1 MTKDYIAEKF
11 ISSGIDIDEK
21 RASMFALYCD
31 MLVSWSG
38 KMNLTSVTD
47 EKEIVSRHFIDSLL
61 PLRSDFVTRDAVCAD
76 IGTGAGFPGVPVAIM
91 RPDTDM
97 YLIDSLKKRLVF
109 LDAVIRELGLENC
122 RTLHTRAE
130 DAAKGELREKFDIVF
145 SRAVART
152 ATLAEL
158 CLPLVKE
165 GGLMLAL
172 KSTTA
177 REELD
182 EAGAAIET
190 LGGREEQIFGTD
202 DRNMIVIRKTGKTP
216 LSFPRKAGKAACD
229 PILRKHE
236 K

>member
-130 DAAKGELREKFDIVF
+130 DAAKEMKDEYNHRRRVIIEGLKNAGLDCFTPAGAFYAFPSIKGLGLTSEEFCERFLVEKHVAIVPGNAFGDCGEGHVRISYAASMESIK
-145 SRAVART
+145 T
-152 ATLAEL
+152 AMERLAEF
-158 CLPLVKE
+158 VKE
-165 GGLMLAL
+165 L
-172 KSTTA
+172 KEGN
-177 REELD
+177 R
-182 EAGAAIET
+182 
-190 LGGREEQIFGTD
+190 
-202 DRNMIVIRKTGKTP
+202 
-216 LSFPRKAGKAACD
+216 
-229 PILRKHE
+229 
-236 K
+236 